1 MYFIIYPRVL
11 SGQVFITASELLDLS
26 KVFKHCDHRDSLHKR
41 SIENVAVIHSVF
53 VRCCINEDIR
63 LVFSSSLIFMVQTPL
78 CDACVNFEWILS
90 VRASNVSYRLDPKIS
105 DDLGNLEMHDKLA
118 LLLIAA
124 NRASLDVL
132 TVDVDAV
139 NRQQ

>member
-1 MYFIIYPRVL
+1 
-11 SGQVFITASELLDLS
+11 
-26 KVFKHCDHRDSLHKR
+26 
-41 SIENVAVIHSVF
+41 
-53 VRCCINEDIR
+53 
-63 LVFSSSLIFMVQTPL
+63 MVQTPL

-90 VRASNVSYRLDPKIS
+90 VRASNVSYRLDSKIS